1 MKQLRLLLAISLLA
15 GLLLCSGVAYADE
28 GDADLTVGI
37 GVVGD
42 DVEVNMGIDANNVE
56 VNMGINS
63 GNADIYMNGQNINQ
77 PTVIH
82 RGGGDSCDNGP
93 SFQQVY
99 SAIAK
104 RLEPVYS
111 WMEDRDGAIGL
122 TIDGLA
128 KVILTINGQDSALD
142 KQSSR
147 LDEQEKEIA
156 ALRNSVDSKTLS
168 LENQLALSRQHTE
181 DIRTVYNRNMVI
193 LFSLIGALII
203 SNIVIAVKIR
213 QK

>member
-1 MKQLRLLLAISLLA
+1 MKWRLLLIVSLLA
-15 GLLLCSGVAYADE
+15 GMLLCPLIAYADE
-28 GDADLTVGI
+28 GEDSDLTVGI

-42 DVEVNMGIDANNVE
+42 DVEVNVGVDANNVE

-63 GNADIYMNGQNINQ
+63 GNAEINLNGTNVNE

-82 RGGGDSCDNGP
+82 HTTVQSGGIGWGELNGRIRK
-93 SFQQVY
+93 VMT
-99 SAIAK
+99 
-104 RLEPVYS
+104 PVYA

-128 KVILTINGQDSALD
+128 KVILTINGQGSALD
-142 KQSSR
+142 EQSSR

-156 ALRNSVDSKTLS
+156 ALRNSVDNKTLS

-181 DIRTVYNRNMVI
+181 DMRTTYNRNIVI
-193 LFSLIGALII
+193 LFSLIGALVI
-203 SNIVIAVKIR
+203 SNIVIIAKIR
-213 QK
+213 KT